1 MMCKI
6 LKYFVII
13 ISSAYT
19 FSQNFD
25 PIKNSAWRIEE
36 LAIIDL
42 VYTDINYFTD
52 KNPEDSLPKMN
63 LSDNVVIIISKKN
76 PNEILELWYGN
87 QGAFQVLSDEKLKW
101 VLPNKVRKLIVEK
114 NYFYVTDDSYLLGK
128 QKSIEMEFMRRQFYW
143 TNRDV
148 YLSSGSKFIL
158 DRMIFRVTNVGGIS
172 VPPIYAA
179 SIRVGN
185 DLLGYPG
192 DSKGSMDIG
201 LLGKFYEIGFQTPV
215 PSFVP
220 DDIFRTSIENSQAS
234 LNSLQGS
241 LGWFGRVS
249 MFGSQIQLG
258 FSDVD
263 GSEMVTSIQD
273 VQDSLYYD
281 YMSLSYSAI
290 TDIFDKRILNLG
302 HVKAMLGLGSYR
314 ISHKTL
320 NEDGLF
326 IDRNIDK
333 SGLELEESY
342 SVFPGAMIRLDF
354 VTAMN
359 EASDSFP
366 LLQLFTQINAYEGN
380 KSWMVGGSASIGK
393 IGFDVTYKK
402 SIDEVDWA
410 PADEAF
416 ISVNYF
422 FDQK

>member
-1 MMCKI
+1 MYRIFALIIFLI
-6 LKYFVII
+6 LNGLTYAQK
-13 ISSAYT
+13 
-19 FSQNFD
+19 FD
-25 PIKNSAWRIEE
+25 PIKNSAWIIEE

-42 VYTDINYFTD
+42 VYNEIDYFTD
-52 KNPEDSLPKMN
+52 QNPEDSLPKMN
-63 LSDNVVIIISKKN
+63 LSDNIVIIISKKN
-76 PNEILELWYGN
+76 PYEILELWYGK
-87 QGAFQVLSDEKLKW
+87 QGDFQVLSDNQLKW
-101 VLPNKVRKLIVEK
+101 VLPKKVRKLIVEK
-114 NYFYVTDDSYLLGK
+114 DYFYITDDSFLLSK
-128 QKSIEMEFMRRQFYW
+128 QRSKEMEFLRKQFFW

-158 DRMIFRVTNVGGIS
+158 DKMVFRVTSVGGAS
-172 VPPIYAA
+172 VSPVYAA
-179 SIRVGN
+179 SISVGN
-185 DLLGYPG
+185 EFLGYPG
-192 DSKGSMDIG
+192 DSKGTMDVG
-201 LLGKFYEIGFQTPV
+201 FLGEFYEIGFQTPI

-220 DDIFRTSIENSQAS
+220 DDIFRFEIEKGENPI
-234 LNSLQGS
+234 NSLQGS

-263 GSEMVTSIQD
+263 GSEMVTSMQD

-290 TDIFDKRILNLG
+290 IDIFDKRILNLG

-326 IDRNIDK
+326 IDRNVDK

>member
-1 MMCKI
+1 MYRIFTLIIFLI
-6 LKYFVII
+6 LNGLTYAQK
-13 ISSAYT
+13 
-19 FSQNFD
+19 FD
-25 PIKNSAWRIEE
+25 PIKNSAWIIEE

-42 VYTDINYFTD
+42 VYNEIDYFTD
-52 KNPEDSLPKMN
+52 QNPEDSLPKMN
-63 LSDNVVIIISKKN
+63 LSDNIVIIISKKN
-76 PNEILELWYGN
+76 PYEILELWYGK
-87 QGAFQVLSDEKLKW
+87 QGDFQVLSDNQLKW
-101 VLPNKVRKLIVEK
+101 VLPKKVRKLIVEK
-114 NYFYVTDDSYLLGK
+114 DYFYITDDSFLLGK
-128 QKSIEMEFMRRQFYW
+128 QRSKEMEFLRKQFFW

-158 DRMIFRVTNVGGIS
+158 DKMVFRVTSVGGVS
-172 VPPIYAA
+172 VSPVYAA
-179 SIRVGN
+179 SISVGN
-185 DLLGYPG
+185 EFLGYPG
-192 DSKGSMDIG
+192 DSKGTMDVG
-201 LLGKFYEIGFQTPV
+201 FLGEFYEIGFQTPI

-220 DDIFRTSIENSQAS
+220 DDIFRFEIEKGEIPINA
-234 LNSLQGS
+234 LQGS

-263 GSEMVTSIQD
+263 GSEMVTSMQD

-302 HVKAMLGLGSYR
+302 HVKAMLGIGSYR

-326 IDRNIDK
+326 IDRNVDK

-359 EASDSFP
+359 EASNSFP

-410 PADEAF
+410 PADEAL

>member
-1 MMCKI
+1 MCKI
-6 LKYFVII
+6 LKWFVII
-13 ISSAYT
+13 ISSACT

-25 PIKNSAWRIEE
+25 PIKNSAWMIEE
-36 LAIIDL
+36 LATRDL
-42 VYTDINYFTD
+42 VYTEIDYFTD
-52 KNPEDSLPKMN
+52 QNPEDSLPKMK

-76 PNEILELWYGN
+76 PNEILELWYGT
-87 QGAFQVLSDEKLKW
+87 QGDFQVLSDEKLKW
-101 VLPNKVRKLIVEK
+101 VLPNQVRKLIVEK

-128 QKSIEMEFMRRQFYW
+128 QKSIEMEFMRKQFYW

-172 VPPIYAA
+172 VPPVYAA
-179 SIRVGN
+179 SVRVGN

-220 DDIFRTSIENSQAS
+220 DDIFRKSVENSQTS

-249 MFGSQIQLG
+249 MFGSQIQLS

-263 GSEMVTSIQD
+263 EPEIVTSMQD
-273 VQDSLYYD
+273 VQDSTYYD
-281 YMSLSYSAI
+281 YMSLSI
-290 TDIFDKRILNLG
+290 FGLTDIFEKQLLNLG
-302 HVKAMLGLGSYR
+302 HIKAMLGLGSYR
-314 ISHKTL
+314 VSHKTL
-320 NEDGLF
+320 NKDGLF
-326 IDRNIDK
+326 IDRNVDK
-333 SGLELEESY
+333 SGLELEKSY

-354 VTAMN
+354 VTAIN
-359 EASDSFP
+359 EASNNFP
-366 LLQLFTQINAYEGN
+366 LLQCYTQINAYEGN
-380 KSWMVGGSASIGK
+380 KSWMVGGNVSVGK
-393 IGFDVTYKK
+393 IGFDIIYKK

-416 ISVNYF
+416 ISLNYF
-422 FDQK
+422 FNQK